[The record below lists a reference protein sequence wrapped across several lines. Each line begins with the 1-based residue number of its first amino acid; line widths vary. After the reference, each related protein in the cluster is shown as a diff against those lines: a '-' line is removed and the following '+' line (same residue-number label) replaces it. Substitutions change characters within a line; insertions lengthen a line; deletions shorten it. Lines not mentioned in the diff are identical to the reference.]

1 MLKIYNEIQF
11 SNKSELTI
19 DTTCNNMNGSQNYY
33 AEWRKPDKS
42 VCAVL
47 FNLCMSRQCKVTYS
61 GRKHTSGYLEMLR
74 MGLREDWPRRWGHFW
89 GWWYVQSLESGD
101 GFTGVYMSK
110 FTKLYTFSMCS
121 LLCINY
127 ISILKITIT
136 RVEKKEGHVGW
147 DVLWQPSWKIQP
159 ISFTKCFQHARHCVC
174 SCFYSTVTESPN
186 NPTWGGDEEMANYLL
201 LLLLLLFWLSL
212 SHEVLVL
219 GGEEC
224 LGSSDQDLGVFT
236 PEL

>member
-1 MLKIYNEIQF
+1 MQTNLSWQEAHQWLSRDAKHGAEGRMTE
-11 SNKSELTI
+11 ELE
-19 DTTCNNMNGSQNYY
+19 DTFGV
-33 AEWRKPDKS
+33 D
-42 VCAVL
+42 
-47 FNLCMSRQCKVTYS
+47 
-61 GRKHTSGYLEMLR
+61 G
-74 MGLREDWPRRWGHFW
+74 
-89 GWWYVQSLESGD
+89 YVQSLESGD

-110 FTKLYTFSMCS
+110 FTKLYTFNMCS

-127 ISILKITIT
+127 ISTLKITIT

-174 SCFYSTVTESPN
+174 SCFHSTVTESPN
-186 NPTWGGDEEMANYLL
+186 NPTWGGDEEVANY

-219 GGEEC
+219 GREEC
-224 LGSSDQDLGVFT
+224 LGSGDQDLGAFP

>member
-1 MLKIYNEIQF
+1 MVKIYNEIQF

-33 AEWRKPDKS
+33 AEWKKPDKS

-61 GRKHTSGYLEMLR
+61 GRKHTSGCLEMLR
-74 MGLREDWPRRWGHFW
+74 MGLREDWPRSMGTLLGLMDMFNLLRA
-89 GWWYVQSLESGD
+89 V
-101 GFTGVYMSK
+101 TGVYMSK

-121 LLCINY
+121 LLCVNY

-174 SCFYSTVTESPN
+174 SRFYSTVTESPN

-219 GGEEC
+219 GREES
-224 LGSSDQDLGVFT
+224 LGSGDQDLGVFP